1 MREYVIV
8 NGDVERIGN
17 RILRRKF
24 DDFWRKILSVK
35 RRLLSVSSIVLIIYN
50 YDKKAYT
57 IKRDGINVHK
67 RKVADQENI
76 DLFRKRIKIERKR
89 KEFQI

>member
-1 MREYVIV
+1 MRKYVIV

-50 YDKKAYT
+50 YDKKACT
-57 IKRDGINVHK
+57 IKPDGINGNTQK
-67 RKVADQENI
+67 KSC
-76 DLFRKRIKIERKR
+76 
-89 KEFQI
+89 

>member
-1 MREYVIV
+1 MV

-50 YDKKAYT
+50 YDKKACT
-57 IKRDGINVHK
+57 IKPDGINGNTQK
-67 RKVADQENI
+67 KSC
-76 DLFRKRIKIERKR
+76 
-89 KEFQI
+89 